1 MIIKNNSKVL
11 IIINST
17 TKRIKILNESEIN
30 ELYALPNF
38 NRIDREDYFSLD
50 NETQK
55 LVNELRR
62 LQTRIYF
69 ILLLGYFRSR
79 PIIFSFSFSQVSSDL
94 DYVKGRYFSDKDIS
108 MDDLSPTT
116 KTKLI
121 NKLLKY
127 TGFTAYQSK
136 LDKDPLLKRLN
147 DVVKINIEPRYV
159 FDECI
164 AYFGQNRIA
173 LAGYTT
179 LQDTISTVLS
189 NERNRIEV
197 VLNENLTHSTKAI
210 LLKLLESNKT
220 FTDLA
225 KLKKMAKDFST
236 SQITQELKTH
246 KIIRS
251 LYPEIK
257 VLIAELELSPKN
269 LEYNASMVKYKSA
282 IRLRRHADSQTLLYL
297 VCYLF
302 FRYRETNDNLVS
314 AFVYL
319 IRKLTESAKSHAKQR
334 VVEDVT
340 IVRTKLKSAGS
351 LLKYFIDKDMDDNLS
366 FGDVR
371 KKAFEL
377 IPAESIKLLS
387 DHLDNNDFDGRQYEW
402 QFIDKQS
409 SKIKK
414 LLRSLFLSIDIEFI
428 HLKDELREQYTS
440 AHEELGAFKT
450 IKTIT
455 LDVVPKSDREYF
467 EGNNTKLITN
477 RFEYFLYRKAEQLFY
492 SNNLTVKES
501 VNHRSLTSDLIQPK
515 EWEHKTEII
524 ENTGLD
530 KLVTPINQT
539 LADKSQQLE
548 AKLKEV
554 SEHIF
559 SGDNKYVEF
568 IPGKAE
574 LKWSIP
580 NSRWQESIDN
590 PLYSQI
596 QHMGIVELMLFVDQ
610 KTDCLKSFTHISVN
624 KEKSPANKED
634 LIACILANGTN
645 YGLYK
650 MANISDRS
658 MGKLRSVD
666 DSYIRYETLT
676 QSNDKVSNAIATLP
690 IFAYYHVDD
699 NQLFSSID
707 GQKFECRINTFKA
720 RYSSKYFSKGK
731 GVSALTLVSNHIPVS
746 TQVIGANE
754 YEGHFA
760 FDLLYNNSSD
770 IQPNTLSTDT
780 HGTNNVNFAILDF
793 FGYTFAPR
801 YAKMK
806 KVFFNIFEVPEEDG
820 GRIQLIKEINHKL
833 IAEEWDE
840 IQRIVCSLSRKTTT
854 QSTIIGKLSNGKSRT
869 LSALQ
874 EYDRLIKSIY
884 VLEYVDNSTL
894 RHYVQQALNRG
905 EAYHQL
911 KRAITSVNGNKFRGG
926 NDYQVSQWN
935 DCARLISNCI
945 IYYNSALL
953 SAFLQIQEKNGR
965 QDVVDIISRL
975 SPVAWQ
981 HINLNGEY
989 AFNKDRKEIDLIGLL
1004 NGIET
1009 LGSID

>member
-1 MIIKNNSKVL
+1 
-11 IIINST
+11 
-17 TKRIKILNESEIN
+17 
-30 ELYALPNF
+30 
-38 NRIDREDYFSLD
+38 LD
-50 NETQK
+50 SETQK

-62 LQTRIYF
+62 LETRVYF

-79 PIIFSFSFSQVSSDL
+79 PIIFNFSFDDVVADL
-94 DYVKGRYFSDKDIS
+94 DYVRSKYFNGKDI
-108 MDDLSPTT
+108 MLADLSRTT
-116 KTKLI
+116 KTKLFK
-121 NKLLKY
+121 KLLNY
-127 TGFTAYQSK
+127 TGFSIFKSK
-136 LDKDPLLKRLN
+136 VDKDPLLKRLN
-147 DVVKINIEPRYV
+147 DVVKINLEPRYV

-179 LQDTISTVLS
+179 LQDTISTVLA
-189 NERNRIEV
+189 NERSRIEL
-197 VLNENLTHSTKAI
+197 VLSENLTNSTKVT
-210 LLKLLESNKT
+210 LLKLLESNST

-225 KLKKMAKDFST
+225 KLKKMAKEFSA
-236 SQITQELKTH
+236 SQIAQELKTH

-257 VLIAELELSPKN
+257 VLITELELSPKN
-269 LEYNASMVKYKSA
+269 LEYYASLVKHKSVYK
-282 IRLRRHADSQTLLYL
+282 LRRHDDSQTILYL

-314 AFVYL
+314 AFIYM
-319 IRKLTESAKSHAKQR
+319 IRKLTESAKGYAKQCII
-334 VVEDVT
+334 EDVN

-351 LLKYFIDKDMDDNLS
+351 LLKYFIDTDMDDNLS

-371 KKAFEL
+371 KKAFDL

-414 LLRSLFLSIDIEFI
+414 LIRSLFISIDIEFI
-428 HLKDELREQYTS
+428 HLKDELREQYTK
-440 AHEELGAFKT
+440 AHEEIEEFKT
-450 IKTIT
+450 IKTINI
-455 LDVVPKSDREYF
+455 DVVPKSDREYF
-467 EGNNTKLITN
+467 KGDNTKIIAN
-477 RFEYFLYRKAEQLFY
+477 RFEYFLYRKAEQLFN

-501 VNHRSLTSDLIQPK
+501 VNNRSLTSDLIQPK
-515 EWEHKTEII
+515 EWEYKAEII
-524 ENTGLD
+524 KNTGLD

-568 IPGKAE
+568 IPGKAG

-580 NSRWQESIDN
+580 NSRWQESIEN
-590 PLYSQI
+590 PLYNQI

-610 KTDCLKSFTHISVN
+610 KTDCLKSFIHISVN
-624 KEKSPANKED
+624 KEKTPANKED

-658 MGKLRSVD
+658 MGRLRSVD
-666 DSYIRYETLT
+666 DSYIRYQTLT

-731 GVSALTLVSNHIPVS
+731 GVSALTLVSNHVPVS

-806 KVFFNIFEVPEEDG
+806 RVFFNLFEVSEEDG
-820 GRIQLIKEINHKL
+820 GRIQLKKEINHKL
-833 IAEEWDE
+833 IAQEWDE
-840 IQRIVCSLSRKTTT
+840 IQHIVCSLSRKTTT
-854 QSTIIGKLSNGKSRT
+854 QSTIIRKLSNGNSRT
-869 LSALQ
+869 LTALH

-953 SAFLQIQEKNGR
+953 SAFLQIQERNGR
-965 QDVVDIISRL
+965 QYIVDIISRL

-989 AFNKDRKEIDLIGLL
+989 AFNKDRKEIDLAGLL
-1004 NGIET
+1004 NNIEP
-1009 LGSID
+1009 LNVNPG

>member
-1 MIIKNNSKVL
+1 MVL
-11 IIINST
+11 
-17 TKRIKILNESEIN
+17 
-30 ELYALPNF
+30 
-38 NRIDREDYFSLD
+38 
-50 NETQK
+50 
-55 LVNELRR
+55 
-62 LQTRIYF
+62 
-69 ILLLGYFRSR
+69 
-79 PIIFSFSFSQVSSDL
+79 SDL
-94 DYVKGRYFSDKDIS
+94 SR
-108 MDDLSPTT
+108 TT
-116 KTKLI
+116 KTKLV
-121 NKLLKY
+121 NKLLKHVS
-127 TGFTAYQSK
+127 FSIYQRK
-136 LDKDPLLKRLN
+136 IDKEPLLKRLN
-147 DVVKINIEPRYV
+147 DVVKINLEPRYV
-159 FDECI
+159 FDECL

-197 VLNENLTHSTKAI
+197 VLNENLMQPTKVT
-210 LLKLLESNKT
+210 LLKLLEANST

-225 KLKKMAKDFST
+225 KLKKMAKDFSA
-236 SQITQELKTH
+236 SQISQELKTH

-257 VLIAELELSPKN
+257 VLIAELKLSPKN
-269 LEYNASMVKYKSA
+269 LEYYASLVKHKSVYK
-282 IRLRRHADSQTLLYL
+282 LRRHDDNQTILYL

-314 AFVYL
+314 AFIYM
-319 IRKLTESAKSHAKQR
+319 IRKLTESAKDYAKQCI
-334 VVEDVT
+334 VEDVN
-340 IVRTKLKSAGS
+340 IIRTKLKSVGS
-351 LLKYFIDKDMDDNLS
+351 LLKYFIDTDMDDNLS

-371 KKAFEL
+371 KKAFDL
-377 IPAESIKLLS
+377 IPADSIKLLS

-409 SKIKK
+409 IKIKK
-414 LLRSLFLSIDIEFI
+414 LIRSLFLSIDIEFI
-428 HLKDELREQYTS
+428 HLKDELREQYTT
-440 AHEELGAFKT
+440 AHKELGAFKT
-450 IKTIT
+450 IKTINI
-455 LDVVPKSDREYF
+455 DVVPKSDREYF
-467 EGNNTKLITN
+467 EDDNTKLIAN
-477 RFEYFLYRKAEQLFY
+477 RFEYFLYRKAEQLFH

-501 VNHRSLTSDLIQPK
+501 VNNRSLTSDLIQPK
-515 EWEHKTEII
+515 EWENKAEII
-524 ENTGLD
+524 KNTGLV
-530 KLVTPINQT
+530 KLSTSINQT

-548 AKLKEV
+548 DKLKEV

-580 NSRWQESIDN
+580 NSQWHESIEN
-590 PLYSQI
+590 PLYNQI

-610 KTDCLKSFTHISVN
+610 KTDYLNSFTHISVN
-624 KEKSPANKED
+624 KEKTPANKED

-676 QSNDKVSNAIATLP
+676 QSNDSISNAIATLP

-699 NQLFSSID
+699 NKFFSSID

-731 GVSALTLVSNHIPVS
+731 GVSALTLVSNHVPVS

-760 FDLLYNNSSD
+760 FDLLYNNSSE
-770 IQPNTLSTDT
+770 IKPNTLSTDT
-780 HGTNNVNFAILDF
+780 HGTNNVNFAILDL

-806 KVFFNIFEVPEEDG
+806 KVFFNLFEVSEEDG
-820 GRIQLIKEINHKL
+820 GRIQLIKKINHKL
-833 IAEEWDE
+833 ITEEWDK
-840 IQRIVCSLSRKTTT
+840 IQHIVCSLSRKTTI
-854 QSTIIGKLSNGKSRT
+854 QSIIIRKLSNGKSRI

-945 IYYNSALL
+945 IYYNSSLL
-953 SAFLQIQEKNGR
+953 SAFLKIQERNGR
-965 QDVVDIISRL
+965 KDVVDIISRL

-989 AFNKDRKEIDLIGLL
+989 AFNKERNEIDLVGLL

-1009 LGSID
+1009 M

>member
-1 MIIKNNSKVL
+1 MS
-11 IIINST
+11 
-17 TKRIKILNESEIN
+17 ESEIN

-38 NRIDREDYFSLD
+38 SRQERDDCFSLD
-50 NETQK
+50 DETQK

-62 LQTRIYF
+62 TETRAYF

-79 PIIFSFSFSQVSSDL
+79 PIVFNFSFDKVSNDL
-94 DYVKGRYFSDKDIS
+94 EYVRAKYFSDKS
-108 MDDLSPTT
+108 MSLDDLSPTT

-127 TGFTAYQSK
+127 TGFTTYQSK
-136 LDKDPLLKRLN
+136 VDKQPLLKRLN
-147 DVVKINIEPRYV
+147 EVVKINLEPRYV

-164 AYFGQNRIA
+164 AYFGQRRIA

-189 NERNRIEV
+189 NERSRIES
-197 VLNENLTHSTKAI
+197 VLNQHLSSNTKVM
-210 LLKLLESNKT
+210 LLKLLDSKST

-225 KLKKMAKDFST
+225 KLKRMAKDFST
-236 SQITQELKTH
+236 SQITRELTTH

-257 VLIAELELSPKN
+257 ALIAELELSPKN
-269 LEYNASMVKYKSA
+269 LEYYASLVKHKSVYK
-282 IRLRRHADSQTLLYL
+282 LRRHTDSQTLLYL

-319 IRKLTESAKSHAKQR
+319 VHKLTEAAKNHAKQR
-334 VVEDVT
+334 IVEDVN

-351 LLKYFIDKDMDDNLS
+351 LLKYFIDSDIDDDLI

-371 KKAFEL
+371 KKAFKL
-377 IPAESIKLLS
+377 LPAENIKLLS
-387 DHLDNNDFDGRQYEW
+387 EHLDNTDFDDRQYNW

-409 SKIKK
+409 YKISKLI
-414 LLRSLFLSIDIEFI
+414 RSLFMAIDIEFI
-428 HLKDELREQYTS
+428 HLKDELHEQYVITYS
-440 AHEELGAFKT
+440 ELGVSKT
-450 IKTIT
+450 IQTIN
-455 LDVVPKSDREYF
+455 LDVVPKSDRKYL
-467 EGNNTKLITN
+467 EGEVTKKTAN
-477 RFEYFLYRKAEQLFY
+477 RFEYFLYRKAELLFQ
-492 SNNLTVKES
+492 SNHLTVKES
-501 VNHRSLTSDLIQPK
+501 VNNRSLTSDLIQPK
-515 EWEHKTEII
+515 EWQHKADII
-524 ENTGLD
+524 ESTGLD
-530 KLVTPINQT
+530 KLSVPINDI
-539 LADKSQQLE
+539 LAEKQYQLE
-548 AKLKEV
+548 KKLKEV
-554 SEHIF
+554 SNHIF
-559 SGDNKYVEF
+559 NGDNKYVEV

-580 NSRWQESIDN
+580 NSRWQQAVEN
-590 PLYSQI
+590 PLYNQI
-596 QHMGIVELMLFVDQ
+596 QHMGIVELMLFVDE
-610 KTDCLKSFTHISVN
+610 KTNYLNSFTHIATT
-624 KEKSPANKED
+624 KEKLPVDKED
-634 LIACILANGTN
+634 LVACILANGTN

-650 MANISDRS
+650 MASISDRS
-658 MGKLRSVD
+658 MGKLRNVD
-666 DSYIRYETLT
+666 DSYIRYDTLE
-676 QSNDKVSNAIATLP
+676 QSNDQISNAIAKLP

-699 NQLFSSID
+699 HQLFSSID

-731 GVSALTLVSNHIPVS
+731 GVSALTLVSNHVPVN

-760 FDLLYNNSSD
+760 FDLLYNNTSE
-770 IQPNTLSTDT
+770 IQPNILSTDN

-806 KVFFNIFEVPEEDG
+806 RVFFDLFDVTEENG
-820 GRIQLIKEINHKL
+820 GRIQLNKDINHKL
-833 IAEEWDE
+833 ISEEWDS
-840 IQRIVCSLSRKTTT
+840 IQHIVCSLNRKTTT
-854 QSTIIGKLSNGKSRT
+854 QSTIIRKLSNGKSRT
-869 LSALQ
+869 LSALH
-874 EYDRLIKSIY
+874 EYDRLIKAIY

-953 SAFLQIQEKNGR
+953 SAFLQIQERNGR
-965 QDVVDIISRL
+965 QDVVDIISKL

-989 AFNKDRKEIDLIGLL
+989 AFNKDRKEIDLPSLL
-1004 NGIET
+1004 SNIEP
-1009 LGSID
+1009 LENS

>member
-1 MIIKNNSKVL
+1 MFNFTFADVEADYNYIKTKYFNDKYIDTEDLPPRTKTALIKKLLSYTGFSIFQSK
-11 IIINST
+11 
-17 TKRIKILNESEIN
+17 
-30 ELYALPNF
+30 
-38 NRIDREDYFSLD
+38 IDKEPL
-50 NETQK
+50 
-55 LVNELRR
+55 LRR
-62 LQTRIYF
+62 L
-69 ILLLGYFRSR
+69 
-79 PIIFSFSFSQVSSDL
+79 
-94 DYVKGRYFSDKDIS
+94 
-108 MDDLSPTT
+108 
-116 KTKLI
+116 
-121 NKLLKY
+121 N
-127 TGFTAYQSK
+127 
-136 LDKDPLLKRLN
+136 N
-147 DVVKINIEPRYV
+147 VVKINLEPRYV

-189 NERNRIEV
+189 NERNRIETI
-197 VLNENLTHSTKAI
+197 LNENLAQPTKAT
-210 LLKLLESNKT
+210 LLKLLESNST

-225 KLKKMAKDFST
+225 KLKKMAKDFSA
-236 SQITQELKTH
+236 SQIAQELKTH

-269 LEYNASMVKYKSA
+269 LEYYASLVKHKSVYK
-282 IRLRRHADSQTLLYL
+282 LRRHDDSQTILYL

-314 AFVYL
+314 AFIYM
-319 IRKLTESAKSHAKQR
+319 IRKLTESAKGYAKQR
-334 VVEDVT
+334 IVEDVT

-351 LLKYFIDKDMDDNLS
+351 LLKYFIDTDMDDNLS

-377 IPAESIKLLS
+377 IPADSIKLLS
-387 DHLDNNDFDGRQYEW
+387 DHLDNTDFDGREYEW

-409 SKIKK
+409 SKIRK
-414 LLRSLFLSIDIEFI
+414 LIRSLFMSIDIEFI
-428 HLKDELREQYTS
+428 HLKDELREQYTT
-440 AHEELGAFKT
+440 AHEELSEFKT
-450 IKTIT
+450 IKTINI
-455 LDVVPKSDREYF
+455 DVVPKSDREYF
-467 EGNNTKLITN
+467 EGDNIKLIAN
-477 RFEYFLYRKAEQLFY
+477 RFEYFLYRKAEQLFH
-492 SNNLTVKES
+492 SNTMTVKES
-501 VNHRSLTSDLIQPK
+501 VNNRSLASDLIQPK

-524 ENTGLD
+524 ENSGLD
-530 KLVTPINQT
+530 KLATPINQT
-539 LADKSQQLE
+539 LADKNQQLE

-568 IPGKAE
+568 IPGKTE

-580 NSRWQESIDN
+580 NNRWQESIEN
-590 PLYSQI
+590 PLYNQI

-610 KTDCLKSFTHISVN
+610 KTDFLKSFTHISVN

-658 MGKLRSVD
+658 MGILRSVD

-676 QSNDKVSNAIATLP
+676 QSNDQVSNAIATLP
-690 IFAYYHVDD
+690 IFAYYHADD

-731 GVSALTLVSNHIPVS
+731 GVSALTLVSNHVPVS

-806 KVFFNIFEVPEEDG
+806 RVFFDLFEVTEEDG
-820 GRIQLIKEINHKL
+820 GRIRLKKEINHKL
-833 IAEEWDE
+833 IAQEWDN
-840 IQRIVCSLSRKTTT
+840 IQHIVCSLSRKTTT
-854 QSTIIGKLSNGKSRT
+854 QSTIIRKLSNGKSRT
-869 LSALQ
+869 LSALH

-953 SAFLQIQEKNGR
+953 SAFLLIQERNGR
-965 QDVVDIISRL
+965 QDVVELISRL

-989 AFNKDRKEIDLIGLL
+989 AFNKDRKEIDLVGLL
-1004 NGIET
+1004 NGIE
-1009 LGSID
+1009 SISNTKNE

>member
-11 IIINST
+11 IITNST

-62 LQTRIYF
+62 LETRIYF

-94 DYVKGRYFSDKDIS
+94 DYVKGRYFTDQDIS

-136 LDKDPLLKRLN
+136 LDKEPLLKRLN
-147 DVVKINIEPRYV
+147 DVVKINLEPRYV

-197 VLNENLTHSTKAI
+197 VLNENLTHSTKAT
-210 LLKLLESNKT
+210 LLKLLESNNT

-269 LEYNASMVKYKSA
+269 LEYNASMVKYKSV

-319 IRKLTESAKSHAKQR
+319 IRKLTESAKSYAKQR

-477 RFEYFLYRKAEQLFY
+477 RFEYFLYRKAEQLFH

-501 VNHRSLTSDLIQPK
+501 VNNRSLTSDLIQPK
-515 EWEHKTEII
+515 EWEQKAEII
-524 ENTGLD
+524 GNTGLD

-548 AKLKEV
+548 TKLKEV

-568 IPGKAE
+568 IPGKTE

-610 KTDCLKSFTHISVN
+610 KTNCLKSFTHISVN
-624 KEKSPANKED
+624 KEKTPANKED

-731 GVSALTLVSNHIPVS
+731 GVSALTLVSNHVPVS

-770 IQPNTLSTDT
+770 IQPNILSTDT
-780 HGTNNVNFAILDF
+780 H
-793 FGYTFAPR
+793 
-801 YAKMK
+801 
-806 KVFFNIFEVPEEDG
+806 
-820 GRIQLIKEINHKL
+820 
-833 IAEEWDE
+833 
-840 IQRIVCSLSRKTTT
+840 
-854 QSTIIGKLSNGKSRT
+854 
-869 LSALQ
+869 
-874 EYDRLIKSIY
+874 
-884 VLEYVDNSTL
+884 VLY
-894 RHYVQQALNRG
+894 
-905 EAYHQL
+905 
-911 KRAITSVNGNKFRGG
+911 I
-926 NDYQVSQWN
+926 
-935 DCARLISNCI
+935 
-945 IYYNSALL
+945 
-953 SAFLQIQEKNGR
+953 
-965 QDVVDIISRL
+965 
-975 SPVAWQ
+975 
-981 HINLNGEY
+981 
-989 AFNKDRKEIDLIGLL
+989 
-1004 NGIET
+1004 
-1009 LGSID
+1009 

>member
-1 MIIKNNSKVL
+1 M
-11 IIINST
+11 
-17 TKRIKILNESEIN
+17 
-30 ELYALPNF
+30 
-38 NRIDREDYFSLD
+38 SL
-50 NETQK
+50 E
-55 LVNELRR
+55 
-62 LQTRIYF
+62 
-69 ILLLGYFRSR
+69 
-79 PIIFSFSFSQVSSDL
+79 
-94 DYVKGRYFSDKDIS
+94 
-108 MDDLSPTT
+108 DLSPTT

-136 LDKDPLLKRLN
+136 LDKEPLLKRLN
-147 DVVKINIEPRYV
+147 DVVKINLEPRYV

-189 NERNRIEV
+189 NERNRIEM
-197 VLNENLTHSTKAI
+197 VLLDSLSSGTRKT
-210 LLKLLESNKT
+210 LLKLLESNNT

-257 VLIAELELSPKN
+257 SLIAELELSPKN
-269 LEYNASMVKYKSA
+269 LEYYASLVKHKSVYK
-282 IRLRRHADSQTLLYL
+282 LRKHADSQTILYL

-302 FRYRETNDNLVS
+302 FRYRETNDNLVA
-314 AFVYL
+314 AFIYL
-319 IRKLTESAKSHAKQR
+319 VRKLTESAKGYAKQR
-334 VVEDVT
+334 IVEDVT

-351 LLKYFIDKDMDDNLS
+351 LLKYFIDTDMDDDLS

-377 IPAESIKLLS
+377 IPADSIKLLS

-414 LLRSLFLSIDIEFI
+414 LIRSLFMSIDIEFI
-428 HLKDELREQYTS
+428 HLKDELHEQYVM
-440 AHEELGAFKT
+440 AHSELSELKAIQT
-450 IKTIT
+450 INI
-455 LDVVPKSDREYF
+455 DVVPKHDREYL
-467 EGNNTKLITN
+467 EGENTKLIAN
-477 RFEYFLYRKAEQLFY
+477 RFEYFLYRKAEQLFH
-492 SNNLTVKES
+492 SNSLTVKES
-501 VNHRSLTSDLIQPK
+501 VNNRSLTSDLIQPK
-515 EWEHKTEII
+515 EWQQKETII

-530 KLVTPINQT
+530 KLTTPINQT

-548 AKLKEV
+548 VKLKEA

-580 NSRWQESIDN
+580 NSRWQQTIEN
-590 PLYSQI
+590 PLYNQI

-610 KTDCLKSFTHISVN
+610 KTGYLNSFTHISAT
-624 KEKSPANKED
+624 KEKSPVNKED

-666 DSYIRYETLT
+666 DSYVRYETLKT
-676 QSNDKVSNAIATLP
+676 SND
-690 IFAYYHVDD
+690 
-699 NQLFSSID
+699 Q
-707 GQKFECRINTFKA
+707 
-720 RYSSKYFSKGK
+720 
-731 GVSALTLVSNHIPVS
+731 VSNHVPVS

-806 KVFFNIFEVPEEDG
+806 KVFFELFEVTEENG
-820 GRIQLIKEINHKL
+820 GRIQLKKDINHKL
-833 IAEEWDE
+833 IAEEWDN
-840 IQRIVCSLSRKTTT
+840 IQHIVCSLSRKTTT
-854 QSTIIGKLSNGKSRT
+854 QSTIIRKLSNGKSRR
-869 LSALQ
+869 LSALH

-953 SAFLQIQEKNGR
+953 SAFLQIQERNGR
-965 QDVVDIISRL
+965 QDVVDVISRL

-989 AFNKDRKEIDLIGLL
+989 AFNKDRKEIDLAGLL
-1004 NGIET
+1004 SDVE
-1009 LGSID
+1009 SIS

>member
-1 MIIKNNSKVL
+1 MSSSN
-11 IIINST
+11 
-17 TKRIKILNESEIN
+17 TKRIQILSESEIN

-38 NRIDREDYFSLD
+38 NRKDRDDYFSLD
-50 NETQK
+50 SETQR

-62 LQTRIYF
+62 IETRVYF

-79 PIIFSFSFSQVSSDL
+79 PIVFNFSFSQVRSDL
-94 DYVKGRYFSDKDIS
+94 DYVRAKYFSDKDMS
-108 MDDLSPTT
+108 LDDLSPTT

-127 TGFTAYQSK
+127 TGFTTYQSK
-136 LDKDPLLKRLN
+136 LDKEPLLKRLN
-147 DVVKINIEPRYV
+147 DVVKINLEPRYV

-179 LQDTISTVLS
+179 LQDTISAVLS
-189 NERNRIEV
+189 NERNRIET
-197 VLNENLTHSTKAI
+197 VLNESLSSGTRVT
-210 LLKLLESNKT
+210 LLKLLESNNT

-257 VLIAELELSPKN
+257 SLIAELELSPKN
-269 LEYNASMVKYKSA
+269 LEYYASLVKHKSVYK
-282 IRLRRHADSQTLLYL
+282 LRRHADSQTILYL

-302 FRYRETNDNLVS
+302 FRYRETNDNLVA
-314 AFVYL
+314 AFIYL
-319 IRKLTESAKSHAKQR
+319 LRKLTESAKSYAKQR
-334 VVEDVT
+334 IVEDVN

-351 LLKYFIDKDMDDNLS
+351 LLKYFIDTDMDDDLT

-377 IPAESIKLLS
+377 IPADSIKLLS

-414 LLRSLFLSIDIEFI
+414 LIRSLFMSIDIEFI
-428 HLKDELREQYTS
+428 HLKDELHEQYVM
-440 AHEELGAFKT
+440 AHSELGESKAIQT
-450 IKTIT
+450 IN
-455 LDVVPKSDREYF
+455 LDVVPKHDREYL
-467 EGNNTKLITN
+467 EGENTKLIAN
-477 RFEYFLYRKAEQLFY
+477 RFEYFLYRKAEQLFH
-492 SNNLTVKES
+492 SNSLTVKES
-501 VNHRSLTSDLIQPK
+501 VNNRSLISDLIQPK
-515 EWEHKTEII
+515 EWQQKEIII

-539 LADKSQQLE
+539 LADKSQLLE
-548 AKLKEV
+548 VKLKEA

-568 IPGKAE
+568 IPGKTE

-580 NSRWQESIDN
+580 NSRWQQTIEN
-590 PLYSQI
+590 PLYNQI

-610 KTDCLKSFTHISVN
+610 KTGYLNSFTHISAT
-624 KEKSPANKED
+624 KEKSPVNKED

-666 DSYIRYETLT
+666 DSYVRYETLKT
-676 QSNDKVSNAIATLP
+676 SNDQVSNAIATLP

-731 GVSALTLVSNHIPVS
+731 GVSALTLVSNHVPVS

-760 FDLLYNNSSD
+760 FDLLYNNSSE

-806 KVFFNIFEVPEEDG
+806 KVFFELFEVTEEDG
-820 GRIQLIKEINHKL
+820 GRIQLRKDINHKL
-833 IAEEWDE
+833 IAQEWDN
-840 IQRIVCSLSRKTTT
+840 IQHIVCSLSRKTTT
-854 QSTIIGKLSNGKSRT
+854 QSTIIRKLSNGKSRT
-869 LSALQ
+869 LSALH

-953 SAFLQIQEKNGR
+953 SAFLQIQERNGR
-965 QDVVDIISRL
+965 QDVVDVISRL

-989 AFNKDRKEIDLIGLL
+989 AFNKDRKEIDLAGLL
-1004 NGIET
+1004 SDVE
-1009 LGSID
+1009 SIS

>member
-1 MIIKNNSKVL
+1 
-11 IIINST
+11 
-17 TKRIKILNESEIN
+17 
-30 ELYALPNF
+30 
-38 NRIDREDYFSLD
+38 
-50 NETQK
+50 
-55 LVNELRR
+55 
-62 LQTRIYF
+62 
-69 ILLLGYFRSR
+69 
-79 PIIFSFSFSQVSSDL
+79 
-94 DYVKGRYFSDKDIS
+94 

-136 LDKDPLLKRLN
+136 LDKEPLLKRLN
-147 DVVKINIEPRYV
+147 DVVKINLEPRYV

-197 VLNENLTHSTKAI
+197 VLNENLTHSTKAT
-210 LLKLLESNKT
+210 LLKLLESNNT

-269 LEYNASMVKYKSA
+269 LEYNASMVKYKSV

-319 IRKLTESAKSHAKQR
+319 IRKLTESAKSYAKQR

-414 LLRSLFLSIDIEFI
+414 LIRSLFLSIDIEFI
-428 HLKDELREQYTS
+428 HLKDELREQYTT

-450 IKTIT
+450 IKTININ
-455 LDVVPKSDREYF
+455 VVPKSDREYF
-467 EGNNTKLITN
+467 EGDNTKLIAN
-477 RFEYFLYRKAEQLFY
+477 RFEYFLYRKAEQLFH

-501 VNHRSLTSDLIQPK
+501 VNNRSLTSDLIQPK
-515 EWEHKTEII
+515 EWEKKAEII

-530 KLVTPINQT
+530 KLSTSINQT
-539 LADKSQQLE
+539 LTDKSQQLE
-548 AKLKEV
+548 AKLMEV

-559 SGDNKYVEF
+559 NGDNKYVEF

-580 NSRWQESIDN
+580 NKRWQETIDN

-610 KTDCLKSFTHISVN
+610 KTNFLKSFTHISVN
-624 KEKSPANKED
+624 KEKTPANKED

-731 GVSALTLVSNHIPVS
+731 GVSALTLVSNHVPVS

-780 HGTNNVNFAILDF
+780 H
-793 FGYTFAPR
+793 
-801 YAKMK
+801 
-806 KVFFNIFEVPEEDG
+806 
-820 GRIQLIKEINHKL
+820 
-833 IAEEWDE
+833 
-840 IQRIVCSLSRKTTT
+840 
-854 QSTIIGKLSNGKSRT
+854 
-869 LSALQ
+869 
-874 EYDRLIKSIY
+874 
-884 VLEYVDNSTL
+884 VLY
-894 RHYVQQALNRG
+894 
-905 EAYHQL
+905 
-911 KRAITSVNGNKFRGG
+911 I
-926 NDYQVSQWN
+926 
-935 DCARLISNCI
+935 
-945 IYYNSALL
+945 
-953 SAFLQIQEKNGR
+953 
-965 QDVVDIISRL
+965 
-975 SPVAWQ
+975 
-981 HINLNGEY
+981 
-989 AFNKDRKEIDLIGLL
+989 
-1004 NGIET
+1004 
-1009 LGSID
+1009 

>member
-1 MIIKNNSKVL
+1 V
-11 IIINST
+11 
-17 TKRIKILNESEIN
+17 
-30 ELYALPNF
+30 
-38 NRIDREDYFSLD
+38 
-50 NETQK
+50 
-55 LVNELRR
+55 
-62 LQTRIYF
+62 YF

-79 PIIFSFSFSQVSSDL
+79 PIVFNFSFAQVSDDL
-94 DYVKGRYFSDKDIS
+94 GYVRSKYFSDKDMS
-108 MDDLSPTT
+108 LDDLSPTT

-136 LDKDPLLKRLN
+136 LDKEPLLKRLN
-147 DVVKINIEPRYV
+147 DVVKINLEPRYV

-189 NERNRIEV
+189 NERNRIET
-197 VLNENLTHSTKAI
+197 VLNNSLSSGTRKT
-210 LLKLLESNKT
+210 LLKLLESSNT

-257 VLIAELELSPKN
+257 SLIAELELSPKN
-269 LEYNASMVKYKSA
+269 LEYYASLVKHKSVYK
-282 IRLRRHADSQTLLYL
+282 LRRHADSQTVLYL

-302 FRYRETNDNLVS
+302 FRYRETNDNLVT
-314 AFVYL
+314 AFIYL
-319 IRKLTESAKSHAKQR
+319 VRKLTESAKGYAKQR
-334 VVEDVT
+334 IVEDVN

-351 LLKYFIDKDMDDNLS
+351 LLKYFIDADMDDDLS

-377 IPAESIKLLS
+377 IPADSIKLLS

-414 LLRSLFLSIDIEFI
+414 LIRSLFMSIDIEFI
-428 HLKDELREQYTS
+428 HLKDELHEQYVM
-440 AHEELGAFKT
+440 AHSELGESKT
-450 IKTIT
+450 IQTIN
-455 LDVVPKSDREYF
+455 LDVVPKHDREYL
-467 EGNNTKLITN
+467 EGENTKLIAN
-477 RFEYFLYRKAEQLFY
+477 RFEYFLYRKAEQLFH
-492 SNNLTVKES
+492 SNSLTVKES
-501 VNHRSLTSDLIQPK
+501 VNNRSLTSDLIQPK
-515 EWEHKTEII
+515 EWQQKEIII

-548 AKLKEV
+548 IKLKEA
-554 SEHIF
+554 SSHIF

-580 NSRWQESIDN
+580 NSRWQQTIEN
-590 PLYSQI
+590 PLYNQI

-610 KTDCLKSFTHISVN
+610 KTGYLNSFSHISAT
-624 KEKSPANKED
+624 KEKSPVNKED

-666 DSYIRYETLT
+666 DSYVRYETLKT
-676 QSNDKVSNAIATLP
+676 SNDQVSNAIATLP

-731 GVSALTLVSNHIPVS
+731 GVSALTLVSNHVPVS

-760 FDLLYNNSSD
+760 FDLLYNNTSE

-806 KVFFNIFEVPEEDG
+806 KVFFELFEVTEEDG
-820 GRIQLIKEINHKL
+820 GRIQLKKDINHKL
-833 IAEEWDE
+833 IAEEWDN
-840 IQRIVCSLSRKTTT
+840 IQHIVCSLSRKTTT
-854 QSTIIGKLSNGKSRT
+854 QSTIIRKLSNGKSRT
-869 LSALQ
+869 FSALH

-953 SAFLQIQEKNGR
+953 SAFLQIQERNGR
-965 QDVVDIISRL
+965 QDVVDVISRL

-989 AFNKDRKEIDLIGLL
+989 AFNKDRKEIDLAGLL
-1004 NGIET
+1004 DDIGP
-1009 LGSID
+1009 IDKTD

>member
-1 MIIKNNSKVL
+1 MSSSN
-11 IIINST
+11 
-17 TKRIKILNESEIN
+17 TKRIQILSESEIN

-38 NRIDREDYFSLD
+38 NRKDRDDYFSLD
-50 NETQK
+50 SETQR

-62 LQTRIYF
+62 IETRVYF

-79 PIIFSFSFSQVSSDL
+79 PIVFNFSFTQVSNDL
-94 DYVKGRYFSDKDIS
+94 DYVRSKYFSDKDMS
-108 MDDLSPTT
+108 LEDLSPTT

-136 LDKDPLLKRLN
+136 LDKEPLLKRLN
-147 DVVKINIEPRYV
+147 DVVKINLEPRYV

-189 NERNRIEV
+189 NERNRIEM
-197 VLNENLTHSTKAI
+197 VLLDSLSSGTRKT
-210 LLKLLESNKT
+210 LLKLLESNNT

-257 VLIAELELSPKN
+257 SLIAELELSPKN
-269 LEYNASMVKYKSA
+269 LEYYASLVKHKSVYK
-282 IRLRRHADSQTLLYL
+282 LRKHADSQTILYL

-302 FRYRETNDNLVS
+302 FRYRETNDNLVT
-314 AFVYL
+314 AFIYL
-319 IRKLTESAKSHAKQR
+319 VRKLTESAKGYAKQR
-334 VVEDVT
+334 IVEDVT

-351 LLKYFIDKDMDDNLS
+351 LLKYFIDTDMDDDLS

-377 IPAESIKLLS
+377 IPADSIKLLS
-387 DHLDNNDFDGRQYEW
+387 DHLDNYDFDGRQYEW

-414 LLRSLFLSIDIEFI
+414 LIRSLFMSIDIEFI
-428 HLKDELREQYTS
+428 HLKDELHEQYVM
-440 AHEELGAFKT
+440 AHSELSELKAIQT
-450 IKTIT
+450 INI
-455 LDVVPKSDREYF
+455 DVVPKHDREYL
-467 EGNNTKLITN
+467 EGENTKLIAN
-477 RFEYFLYRKAEQLFY
+477 RFEYFLYRKAEQLFH
-492 SNNLTVKES
+492 SNSLTVKES
-501 VNHRSLTSDLIQPK
+501 VNNRSLTSDLIQPK
-515 EWEHKTEII
+515 EWQQKETII

-530 KLVTPINQT
+530 KLATPINQT

-548 AKLKEV
+548 VKLKEA

-580 NSRWQESIDN
+580 NSRWQQTIEN
-590 PLYSQI
+590 PLYNQI

-610 KTDCLKSFTHISVN
+610 KTGYLNSFTHISAT
-624 KEKSPANKED
+624 KEKSPVNKED

-666 DSYIRYETLT
+666 DSYVRYETLKT
-676 QSNDKVSNAIATLP
+676 SNDQVSNAIATLP

-731 GVSALTLVSNHIPVS
+731 GVSALTLVSNHVPVS

-806 KVFFNIFEVPEEDG
+806 KVFFELFEVTEENG
-820 GRIQLIKEINHKL
+820 GRIQLKKDINHKL
-833 IAEEWDE
+833 IAEEWDN
-840 IQRIVCSLSRKTTT
+840 IQHIVCSLSRKTTT
-854 QSTIIGKLSNGKSRT
+854 QSTIIRKLSNGKSRR
-869 LSALQ
+869 LSALH

-926 NDYQVSQWN
+926 NDYQVSQW
-935 DCARLISNCI
+935 
-945 IYYNSALL
+945 
-953 SAFLQIQEKNGR
+953 G
-965 QDVVDIISRL
+965 SRDFPL
-975 SPVAWQ
+975 
-981 HINLNGEY
+981 
-989 AFNKDRKEIDLIGLL
+989 
-1004 NGIET
+1004 
-1009 LGSID
+1009 

>member
-1 MIIKNNSKVL
+1 
-11 IIINST
+11 
-17 TKRIKILNESEIN
+17 
-30 ELYALPNF
+30 
-38 NRIDREDYFSLD
+38 
-50 NETQK
+50 
-55 LVNELRR
+55 
-62 LQTRIYF
+62 
-69 ILLLGYFRSR
+69 LLLGYFRSR
-79 PIIFSFSFSQVSSDL
+79 PIVFNFTFADVET
-94 DYVKGRYFSDKDIS
+94 DYDYIKNKYFNDKDVDT
-108 MDDLSPTT
+108 DDLPPRT
-116 KTKLI
+116 KTALI
-121 NKLLKY
+121 KNLLSY
-127 TGFTAYQSK
+127 TGFSIFHSK
-136 LDKDPLLKRLN
+136 VDKEPLLKRLN
-147 DVVKINIEPRYV
+147 DVVKINLEPRYV

-189 NERNRIEV
+189 NERGRIES
-197 VLNENLTHSTKAI
+197 VLNVSLSLGTRAT
-210 LLKLLESNKT
+210 LLKLLESNST

-257 VLIAELELSPKN
+257 TLIAELELSPKN
-269 LEYNASMVKYKSA
+269 LEYYASLVKHKSVYK
-282 IRLRRHADSQTLLYL
+282 LRRHADSQTILYL

-302 FRYRETNDNLVS
+302 FRYRETNDNLVA
-314 AFVYL
+314 AFIYL
-319 IRKLTESAKSHAKQR
+319 VRKLTESAKGYAKQR
-334 VVEDVT
+334 IVEDVNV
-340 IVRTKLKSAGS
+340 VRTKLKSAGS
-351 LLKYFIDKDMDDNLS
+351 LLKYFIDTDIDDDLS

-371 KKAFEL
+371 KKAFKL
-377 IPAESIKLLS
+377 IPADSIKLLS
-387 DHLDNNDFDGRQYEW
+387 DHLNNNDFDGRQYEW
-402 QFIDKQS
+402 LFIDKQS

-414 LLRSLFLSIDIEFI
+414 LIRSLFMSIDIEFI
-428 HLKDELREQYTS
+428 HLKDELHEQYST
-440 AHEELGAFKT
+440 AHEEIGELKT
-450 IKTIT
+450 IKTINI
-455 LDVVPKSDREYF
+455 DVVPKSEREYL
-467 EGNNTKLITN
+467 EGDNAKLIAN
-477 RFEYFLYRKAEQLFY
+477 RFEYFLYRKAEQLFN
-492 SNNLTVKES
+492 SNSLTVKES
-501 VNHRSLTSDLIQPK
+501 VNNRSLTSDLIQLK
-515 EWEHKTEII
+515 EWEHKAKII
-524 ENTGLD
+524 ENTGLE

-539 LADKSQQLE
+539 LAIKSQQLE
-548 AKLKEV
+548 DKLKEV
-554 SEHIF
+554 SGHIF
-559 SGDNKYVEF
+559 SGKNKYVEF

-580 NSRWQESIDN
+580 NSRWQESIEN
-590 PLYSQI
+590 PLYNQI

-610 KTDCLKSFTHISVN
+610 KTAFLKSFNHISAN
-624 KEKSPANKED
+624 KEKTPVNKED

-731 GVSALTLVSNHIPVS
+731 GVSALTLVSNHVPVS

-760 FDLLYNNSSD
+760 FDLLYNNTSE

-806 KVFFNIFEVPEEDG
+806 KVFFNLFEVSEEDG
-820 GRIQLIKEINHKL
+820 GSIQLIKEINHKL

-840 IQRIVCSLSRKTTT
+840 IQHILCSLSRKTTT
-854 QSTIIGKLSNGKSRT
+854 QSTIIRKLSNGNSRT

-911 KRAITSVNGNKFRGG
+911 KRAIMSVNGNKFRGG

-953 SAFLQIQEKNGR
+953 SAFLQIQERNGR
-965 QDVVDIISRL
+965 QDIVELISRL

-989 AFNKDRKEIDLIGLL
+989 SFNKGKKEIDLVSLL
-1004 NGIET
+1004 SDIEP
-1009 LGSID
+1009 LDRDNSDRAV

>member
-1 MIIKNNSKVL
+1 M
-11 IIINST
+11 
-17 TKRIKILNESEIN
+17 
-30 ELYALPNF
+30 
-38 NRIDREDYFSLD
+38 SL
-50 NETQK
+50 
-55 LVNELRR
+55 
-62 LQTRIYF
+62 
-69 ILLLGYFRSR
+69 
-79 PIIFSFSFSQVSSDL
+79 
-94 DYVKGRYFSDKDIS
+94 
-108 MDDLSPTT
+108 DDLSPTT

-136 LDKDPLLKRLN
+136 LDKEPLLKRLN
-147 DVVKINIEPRYV
+147 DVVKINLEPRYV

-189 NERNRIEV
+189 NERNRIET
-197 VLNENLTHSTKAI
+197 VLNNSLSSGTRKT
-210 LLKLLESNKT
+210 LLKLLESSNT

-257 VLIAELELSPKN
+257 SLIAELELSPKN
-269 LEYNASMVKYKSA
+269 LEYYASLVKHKSVYK
-282 IRLRRHADSQTLLYL
+282 LRRHADSQTVLYL

-302 FRYRETNDNLVS
+302 FRYRETNDNLVT
-314 AFVYL
+314 AFIYL
-319 IRKLTESAKSHAKQR
+319 VRKLTESAKGYAKQR
-334 VVEDVT
+334 IVEDVN

-351 LLKYFIDKDMDDNLS
+351 LLKYFIDADMDDDLS

-377 IPAESIKLLS
+377 IPADSIKLLS

-414 LLRSLFLSIDIEFI
+414 LIRSLFMSIDIEFI
-428 HLKDELREQYTS
+428 HLKDELHEQYVM
-440 AHEELGAFKT
+440 AHSELGESKT
-450 IKTIT
+450 IQTIN
-455 LDVVPKSDREYF
+455 LDVVPKHDREYL
-467 EGNNTKLITN
+467 EGENTKLIAN
-477 RFEYFLYRKAEQLFY
+477 RFEYFLYRKAEQLFH
-492 SNNLTVKES
+492 SNSLTVKES
-501 VNHRSLTSDLIQPK
+501 VNNRSLTSDLIQPK
-515 EWEHKTEII
+515 EWQQKEIII

-548 AKLKEV
+548 IKLKEA
-554 SEHIF
+554 SSHIF

-580 NSRWQESIDN
+580 NSRWQQTIEN
-590 PLYSQI
+590 PLYNQI

-610 KTDCLKSFTHISVN
+610 KTGYLNSFSHISAT
-624 KEKSPANKED
+624 KEKSPVNKED

-666 DSYIRYETLT
+666 DSYVRYETLKT
-676 QSNDKVSNAIATLP
+676 SNDQVSNAIATLP

-731 GVSALTLVSNHIPVS
+731 GVSALTLVSNHVPVS

-760 FDLLYNNSSD
+760 FDLLYNNTSE

-806 KVFFNIFEVPEEDG
+806 KVFFELFEVTEEDG
-820 GRIQLIKEINHKL
+820 GRIQLKKDINHKL
-833 IAEEWDE
+833 IAEEWDN
-840 IQRIVCSLSRKTTT
+840 IQHIVCSLSRKTTT
-854 QSTIIGKLSNGKSRT
+854 QSTIIRKLSNGKSRT
-869 LSALQ
+869 FSALH

-953 SAFLQIQEKNGR
+953 SAFLQIQERNGR
-965 QDVVDIISRL
+965 QDVVDVISRL

-989 AFNKDRKEIDLIGLL
+989 AFNKDRKEIDLAGLL
-1004 NGIET
+1004 DDIGP
-1009 LGSID
+1009 IDKTD

>member
-1 MIIKNNSKVL
+1 M
-11 IIINST
+11 
-17 TKRIKILNESEIN
+17 
-30 ELYALPNF
+30 
-38 NRIDREDYFSLD
+38 SL
-50 NETQK
+50 E
-55 LVNELRR
+55 
-62 LQTRIYF
+62 
-69 ILLLGYFRSR
+69 
-79 PIIFSFSFSQVSSDL
+79 
-94 DYVKGRYFSDKDIS
+94 
-108 MDDLSPTT
+108 DLSPTT

-136 LDKDPLLKRLN
+136 LDKEPLLKRLN
-147 DVVKINIEPRYV
+147 HVVKINLEPRYV

-189 NERNRIEV
+189 NERNRIEM
-197 VLNENLTHSTKAI
+197 VLLDSLSSGTRKT
-210 LLKLLESNKT
+210 LLKLLESNNT

-251 LYPEIK
+251 LYPDIK
-257 VLIAELELSPKN
+257 SLIAELELSPKN
-269 LEYNASMVKYKSA
+269 LEYYASLVKHKSVYK
-282 IRLRRHADSQTLLYL
+282 LRRHADSQTILYL

-302 FRYRETNDNLVS
+302 FRYRETNDNLVA
-314 AFVYL
+314 AFIYL
-319 IRKLTESAKSHAKQR
+319 VRKLTESAKSYAKQR
-334 VVEDVT
+334 IVEDVN

-351 LLKYFIDKDMDDNLS
+351 LLKYFIDTDMDDDLS

-377 IPAESIKLLS
+377 IPADSIKLLS

-409 SKIKK
+409 SKINK
-414 LLRSLFLSIDIEFI
+414 LIRSLFMSIDIEFI
-428 HLKDELREQYTS
+428 HLKDELNEQYVM
-440 AHEELGAFKT
+440 AHSELSELKAIQT
-450 IKTIT
+450 INI
-455 LDVVPKSDREYF
+455 DVVPKHDREYL
-467 EGNNTKLITN
+467 EGENTKLIAN
-477 RFEYFLYRKAEQLFY
+477 RFEYFLYRKAEQLFH
-492 SNNLTVKES
+492 SNSLTVKES
-501 VNHRSLTSDLIQPK
+501 VNNRSLTSDLIQPK
-515 EWEHKTEII
+515 EWQQKETII

-530 KLVTPINQT
+530 KLATPINQT

-548 AKLKEV
+548 VKLKEA

-580 NSRWQESIDN
+580 NSRWQQTIEN
-590 PLYSQI
+590 PLYNQI

-610 KTDCLKSFTHISVN
+610 KTGYLNSFTHISAT
-624 KEKSPANKED
+624 KEKSPVNKED

-676 QSNDKVSNAIATLP
+676 QSNDQVSNAIATLP

-731 GVSALTLVSNHIPVS
+731 GVSALTLVSNHVPVS

-806 KVFFNIFEVPEEDG
+806 KVFFELFEVTEENG
-820 GRIQLIKEINHKL
+820 GRIQLKKDINHKL
-833 IAEEWDE
+833 IAEEWDN
-840 IQRIVCSLSRKTTT
+840 IQHIVCSLSRKTTT
-854 QSTIIGKLSNGKSRT
+854 QSTIIRKLSNGKSRR
-869 LSALQ
+869 LSALH

-953 SAFLQIQEKNGR
+953 SAFLQIQERNGR
-965 QDVVDIISRL
+965 QDVVDVISRL

-989 AFNKDRKEIDLIGLL
+989 AFNKDRKEIDLAGLL
-1004 NGIET
+1004 SDVE
-1009 LGSID
+1009 SIS

>member
-1 MIIKNNSKVL
+1 M
-11 IIINST
+11 
-17 TKRIKILNESEIN
+17 
-30 ELYALPNF
+30 
-38 NRIDREDYFSLD
+38 SL
-50 NETQK
+50 E
-55 LVNELRR
+55 
-62 LQTRIYF
+62 
-69 ILLLGYFRSR
+69 
-79 PIIFSFSFSQVSSDL
+79 
-94 DYVKGRYFSDKDIS
+94 
-108 MDDLSPTT
+108 DLSPTT

-136 LDKDPLLKRLN
+136 LDKEPLLKRLN
-147 DVVKINIEPRYV
+147 DVVKINLEPRYV

-189 NERNRIEV
+189 NERNRIEM
-197 VLNENLTHSTKAI
+197 VLLDSLSSGTRKT
-210 LLKLLESNKT
+210 LLKLLESNNT

-257 VLIAELELSPKN
+257 SLIAELELSPKN
-269 LEYNASMVKYKSA
+269 LEYYASLVKHKSVYK
-282 IRLRRHADSQTLLYL
+282 LRRHADSQTILYL

-302 FRYRETNDNLVS
+302 FRYRETNDNLVT
-314 AFVYL
+314 AFIYL
-319 IRKLTESAKSHAKQR
+319 VRKLTESAKGYAKQR
-334 VVEDVT
+334 IVEDVT

-351 LLKYFIDKDMDDNLS
+351 LLKYFIDTDMDDDLS

-377 IPAESIKLLS
+377 IPADSIKLLS
-387 DHLDNNDFDGRQYEW
+387 DHLDNYDFDGRQYEW

-414 LLRSLFLSIDIEFI
+414 LIRSLFMSIDIEFI
-428 HLKDELREQYTS
+428 HLKDELHEQYVM
-440 AHEELGAFKT
+440 AHSELSELKAIQT
-450 IKTIT
+450 INI
-455 LDVVPKSDREYF
+455 DVVPKHDREYL
-467 EGNNTKLITN
+467 EGENTKLIAN
-477 RFEYFLYRKAEQLFY
+477 RFEYFLYRKAEQLFH
-492 SNNLTVKES
+492 SNSLTVKES
-501 VNHRSLTSDLIQPK
+501 VNNRSLTSDLIQPK
-515 EWEHKTEII
+515 EWQQKETII

-530 KLVTPINQT
+530 KLATPINQT

-548 AKLKEV
+548 VKLKEA

-580 NSRWQESIDN
+580 NSRWQQTIEN
-590 PLYSQI
+590 PLYNQI

-610 KTDCLKSFTHISVN
+610 KTGYLNSFTHISAT
-624 KEKSPANKED
+624 KEKSPVNKED

-666 DSYIRYETLT
+666 DSYVRYETLKT
-676 QSNDKVSNAIATLP
+676 SNDQVSNAIATLP

-720 RYSSKYFSKGK
+720 RYSSKNFSKGK
-731 GVSALTLVSNHIPVS
+731 GVSALTLVSNHVPVS

-806 KVFFNIFEVPEEDG
+806 KVFFELFEVTEENG
-820 GRIQLIKEINHKL
+820 GRIQLKKDINHKL
-833 IAEEWDE
+833 IAEEWDN
-840 IQRIVCSLSRKTTT
+840 IQHIVCSLSRKTTT
-854 QSTIIGKLSNGKSRT
+854 QSTIIRKLSNGKSRR
-869 LSALQ
+869 LSALH

-926 NDYQVSQWN
+926 NDYQVSQW
-935 DCARLISNCI
+935 
-945 IYYNSALL
+945 
-953 SAFLQIQEKNGR
+953 G
-965 QDVVDIISRL
+965 SRDFPL
-975 SPVAWQ
+975 
-981 HINLNGEY
+981 
-989 AFNKDRKEIDLIGLL
+989 
-1004 NGIET
+1004 
-1009 LGSID
+1009 

>member
-1 MIIKNNSKVL
+1 M
-11 IIINST
+11 
-17 TKRIKILNESEIN
+17 
-30 ELYALPNF
+30 
-38 NRIDREDYFSLD
+38 
-50 NETQK
+50 
-55 LVNELRR
+55 
-62 LQTRIYF
+62 
-69 ILLLGYFRSR
+69 
-79 PIIFSFSFSQVSSDL
+79 
-94 DYVKGRYFSDKDIS
+94 
-108 MDDLSPTT
+108 
-116 KTKLI
+116 
-121 NKLLKY
+121 
-127 TGFTAYQSK
+127 
-136 LDKDPLLKRLN
+136 
-147 DVVKINIEPRYV
+147 
-159 FDECI
+159 
-164 AYFGQNRIA
+164 
-173 LAGYTT
+173 
-179 LQDTISTVLS
+179 
-189 NERNRIEV
+189 
-197 VLNENLTHSTKAI
+197 VLNENLTQATKTT
-210 LLKLLESNKT
+210 LLKLLESNNT

-225 KLKKMAKDFST
+225 KLKKMAKDFSA
-236 SQITQELKTH
+236 SQIAQELKTH

-257 VLIAELELSPKN
+257 VLITELGLSPKN
-269 LEYNASMVKYKSA
+269 LEYYASLVKHKTVYK
-282 IRLRRHADSQTLLYL
+282 LRRHDDSQTILYL

-314 AFVYL
+314 AFIYM
-319 IRKLTESAKSHAKQR
+319 IKKLTESAKGYAKQR
-334 VVEDVT
+334 IVEDVT

-351 LLKYFIDKDMDDNLS
+351 LLKYFIDADIDDNLS

-414 LLRSLFLSIDIEFI
+414 LIRSLFLSIDIEFI
-428 HLKDELREQYTS
+428 HLKDELREQYTT

-450 IKTIT
+450 IKTINV
-455 LDVVPKSDREYF
+455 DVVPKSDREYF
-467 EGNNTKLITN
+467 EDDNTKLIAN
-477 RFEYFLYRKAEQLFY
+477 RFEYFLYRKAEQLFH

-501 VNHRSLTSDLIQPK
+501 VNNRSLTSDLIQPK
-515 EWEHKTEII
+515 EWKNKAEII

-530 KLVTPINQT
+530 KLSTSINQT

-548 AKLKEV
+548 DKLKEV

-580 NSRWQESIDN
+580 NIRWHESIEN
-590 PLYSQI
+590 PLYNQI

-610 KTDCLKSFTHISVN
+610 KTDYLKSFTHISVN
-624 KEKSPANKED
+624 KEKAPANKED

-676 QSNDKVSNAIATLP
+676 QSNDKVSNGIAILP
-690 IFAYYHVDD
+690 IFSYYHVDD

-731 GVSALTLVSNHIPVS
+731 GVSALTLISNHVPVS

-806 KVFFNIFEVPEEDG
+806 KVFFNLFEVSETDG

-833 IAEEWDE
+833 ITEEWDD
-840 IQRIVCSLSRKTTT
+840 IQHIVCSLS
-854 QSTIIGKLSNGKSRT
+854 
-869 LSALQ
+869 
-874 EYDRLIKSIY
+874 
-884 VLEYVDNSTL
+884 
-894 RHYVQQALNRG
+894 
-905 EAYHQL
+905 
-911 KRAITSVNGNKFRGG
+911 
-926 NDYQVSQWN
+926 
-935 DCARLISNCI
+935 
-945 IYYNSALL
+945 
-953 SAFLQIQEKNGR
+953 
-965 QDVVDIISRL
+965 
-975 SPVAWQ
+975 
-981 HINLNGEY
+981 
-989 AFNKDRKEIDLIGLL
+989 
-1004 NGIET
+1004 
-1009 LGSID
+1009 

>member
-1 MIIKNNSKVL
+1 M
-11 IIINST
+11 
-17 TKRIKILNESEIN
+17 
-30 ELYALPNF
+30 
-38 NRIDREDYFSLD
+38 
-50 NETQK
+50 
-55 LVNELRR
+55 
-62 LQTRIYF
+62 
-69 ILLLGYFRSR
+69 
-79 PIIFSFSFSQVSSDL
+79 
-94 DYVKGRYFSDKDIS
+94 
-108 MDDLSPTT
+108 
-116 KTKLI
+116 
-121 NKLLKY
+121 
-127 TGFTAYQSK
+127 
-136 LDKDPLLKRLN
+136 
-147 DVVKINIEPRYV
+147 
-159 FDECI
+159 
-164 AYFGQNRIA
+164 
-173 LAGYTT
+173 
-179 LQDTISTVLS
+179 QDTISTVLS
-189 NERNRIEV
+189 NERNRIET
-197 VLNENLTHSTKAI
+197 VLNECLSSGTRAT
-210 LLKLLESNKT
+210 LLKLLESNNT

-225 KLKKMAKDFST
+225 KLKKMAKDFSAR
-236 SQITQELKTH
+236 QISQELKTH
-246 KIIRS
+246 KTIRS

-257 VLIAELELSPKN
+257 ALIVELKLSPKN
-269 LEYNASMVKYKSA
+269 LEYYASLVKHKSVYK
-282 IRLRRHADSQTLLYL
+282 LRRHNDSQTILYL

-314 AFVYL
+314 AFIYM
-319 IRKLTESAKSHAKQR
+319 IKKLTGSAKDYAKQCI
-334 VVEDVT
+334 VEDVT

-351 LLKYFIDKDMDDNLS
+351 LLKYFIDADMDDSLS

-414 LLRSLFLSIDIEFI
+414 IIRSLFLSIDIEFI
-428 HLKDELREQYTS
+428 YLKDELREQYTT
-440 AHEELGAFKT
+440 AHEELVTLKSIQT
-450 IKTIT
+450 INI
-455 LDVVPKSDREYF
+455 DVVPKSDRLYF
-467 EGNNTKLITN
+467 EGDNLKLIAN
-477 RFEYFLYRKAEQLFY
+477 RFEYFLYRKAEQLFH
-492 SNNLTVKES
+492 SNNLTVKDS
-501 VNHRSLTSDLIQPK
+501 VNNRSLTSDLIQSK
-515 EWEHKTEII
+515 EWEYKTEII
-524 ENTGLD
+524 KNTGLE
-530 KLVTPINQT
+530 KLVTPISQT
-539 LADKSQQLE
+539 LTDKSQQLE
-548 AKLKEV
+548 FKLKYV

-559 SGDNKYVEF
+559 SGNNKYVEF
-568 IPGKAE
+568 VPGKAE

-580 NSRWQESIDN
+580 NSRWQESIEN
-590 PLYSQI
+590 PIYNQI

-610 KTDCLKSFTHISVN
+610 KTDYLKLFTHISVN
-624 KEKSPANKED
+624 KEKTPANKED

-658 MGKLRSVD
+658 MGKLRTVD
-666 DSYIRYETLT
+666 DSYIRYETLI
-676 QSNDKVSNAIATLP
+676 QSNDKVSNAIAILP
-690 IFAYYHVDD
+690 IFSYYHVDD

-731 GVSALTLVSNHIPVS
+731 GVSALTLVSNHVPVS

-780 HGTNNVNFAILDF
+780 HGTNNVNFAILDL

-806 KVFFNIFEVPEEDG
+806 KVFFNLFEVSEEDG

-833 IAEEWDE
+833 IAEEWNE
-840 IQRIVCSLSRKTTT
+840 MQHIVCSLSRKTAT
-854 QSTIIGKLSNGKSRT
+854 QSTIVRKLSHGKNRT
-869 LSALQ
+869 LSALR

-884 VLEYVDNSTL
+884 VLEYVDNATL

-989 AFNKDRKEIDLIGLL
+989 AFNKNRKEIDLVGLL
-1004 NGIET
+1004 NGVQT
-1009 LGSID
+1009 LSSVD

>member
-1 MIIKNNSKVL
+1 MFNFTFADVEADYNYIKTKYFNDKYIDTEDLPPRTKTALIKKLLSYTGFSIFQSK
-11 IIINST
+11 
-17 TKRIKILNESEIN
+17 
-30 ELYALPNF
+30 
-38 NRIDREDYFSLD
+38 IDKEPL
-50 NETQK
+50 
-55 LVNELRR
+55 LRR
-62 LQTRIYF
+62 L
-69 ILLLGYFRSR
+69 
-79 PIIFSFSFSQVSSDL
+79 
-94 DYVKGRYFSDKDIS
+94 
-108 MDDLSPTT
+108 
-116 KTKLI
+116 
-121 NKLLKY
+121 N
-127 TGFTAYQSK
+127 
-136 LDKDPLLKRLN
+136 N
-147 DVVKINIEPRYV
+147 VVKINLEPRYV

-189 NERNRIEV
+189 NERNRIEA
-197 VLNENLTHSTKAI
+197 VLNENLAQPTKAT
-210 LLKLLESNKT
+210 LLKLLESNST

-225 KLKKMAKDFST
+225 KLKKMAKDFSA
-236 SQITQELKTH
+236 SQIAQELKTH

-257 VLIAELELSPKN
+257 VLITELELSPKN
-269 LEYNASMVKYKSA
+269 LEYYASLVKHRSVYK
-282 IRLRRHADSQTLLYL
+282 LRRHDDSQTILYL

-314 AFVYL
+314 AFIYM
-319 IRKLTESAKSHAKQR
+319 IRKLTESAKGYAKQR
-334 VVEDVT
+334 IVEDVT

-351 LLKYFIDKDMDDNLS
+351 LLKYFIDTDMDDNLS

-377 IPAESIKLLS
+377 IPADSIKLLS
-387 DHLDNNDFDGRQYEW
+387 DHLDNTNFDGRQYEW

-414 LLRSLFLSIDIEFI
+414 LIRSLFMSIDIEFI
-428 HLKDELREQYTS
+428 HLKDELHEQYVM
-440 AHEELGAFKT
+440 AHSELSESKT
-450 IKTIT
+450 IQTIN
-455 LDVVPKSDREYF
+455 LDVVPKHDREYL
-467 EGNNTKLITN
+467 EGENTKLIAN
-477 RFEYFLYRKAEQLFY
+477 RFEYFLYRKAEQLFN
-492 SNNLTVKES
+492 SNSLTVKES
-501 VNHRSLTSDLIQPK
+501 VNNRSLTSDLIQPK
-515 EWEHKTEII
+515 EWQQKESII

-548 AKLKEV
+548 AKLKEA

-580 NSRWQESIDN
+580 NKRWQESIEN
-590 PLYSQI
+590 PLYNQI

-610 KTDCLKSFTHISVN
+610 KTDFLKSFTHISVN

-658 MGKLRSVD
+658 MGILRSVD

-676 QSNDKVSNAIATLP
+676 QSNDQVSNAIATLP
-690 IFAYYHVDD
+690 IFAYYHADD

-731 GVSALTLVSNHIPVS
+731 GVSALTLVSNHVPVS

-780 HGTNNVNFAILDF
+780 H
-793 FGYTFAPR
+793 
-801 YAKMK
+801 
-806 KVFFNIFEVPEEDG
+806 
-820 GRIQLIKEINHKL
+820 
-833 IAEEWDE
+833 
-840 IQRIVCSLSRKTTT
+840 
-854 QSTIIGKLSNGKSRT
+854 
-869 LSALQ
+869 
-874 EYDRLIKSIY
+874 
-884 VLEYVDNSTL
+884 VLY
-894 RHYVQQALNRG
+894 
-905 EAYHQL
+905 
-911 KRAITSVNGNKFRGG
+911 I
-926 NDYQVSQWN
+926 
-935 DCARLISNCI
+935 
-945 IYYNSALL
+945 
-953 SAFLQIQEKNGR
+953 
-965 QDVVDIISRL
+965 
-975 SPVAWQ
+975 
-981 HINLNGEY
+981 
-989 AFNKDRKEIDLIGLL
+989 
-1004 NGIET
+1004 
-1009 LGSID
+1009 

>member
-1 MIIKNNSKVL
+1 V
-11 IIINST
+11 
-17 TKRIKILNESEIN
+17 
-30 ELYALPNF
+30 
-38 NRIDREDYFSLD
+38 
-50 NETQK
+50 
-55 LVNELRR
+55 
-62 LQTRIYF
+62 
-69 ILLLGYFRSR
+69 
-79 PIIFSFSFSQVSSDL
+79 
-94 DYVKGRYFSDKDIS
+94 
-108 MDDLSPTT
+108 
-116 KTKLI
+116 
-121 NKLLKY
+121 
-127 TGFTAYQSK
+127 
-136 LDKDPLLKRLN
+136 LN
-147 DVVKINIEPRYV
+147 D
-159 FDECI
+159 C
-164 AYFGQNRIA
+164 
-173 LAGYTT
+173 
-179 LQDTISTVLS
+179 LS
-189 NERNRIEV
+189 SGTRA
-197 VLNENLTHSTKAI
+197 T
-210 LLKLLESNKT
+210 LLKLLESNNT

-257 VLIAELELSPKN
+257 TLITELELSPKN
-269 LEYNASMVKYKSA
+269 LEYYASLVKHKSVYK
-282 IRLRRHADSQTLLYL
+282 LRRHADSQTILYL

-302 FRYRETNDNLVS
+302 FRYRETNDNLVA
-314 AFVYL
+314 AFTYL
-319 IRKLTESAKSHAKQR
+319 VRKLTESAKGYAKQR
-334 VVEDVT
+334 IVEDVNV
-340 IVRTKLKSAGS
+340 VRTKLKSAGS
-351 LLKYFIDKDMDDNLS
+351 LLKYFIDTDMDDDLS

-377 IPAESIKLLS
+377 IPADSIKLLS

-409 SKIKK
+409 SKIRK
-414 LLRSLFLSIDIEFI
+414 LIRSLFMSIDIEFI
-428 HLKDELREQYTS
+428 HLKDELHEQYVI
-440 AHEELGAFKT
+440 AHSELSESKSIQT
-450 IKTIT
+450 IN
-455 LDVVPKSDREYF
+455 LDVVPKHDREYL
-467 EGNNTKLITN
+467 EGDNTKLIAN
-477 RFEYFLYRKAEQLFY
+477 RFEYFLYRKAEQLFH
-492 SNNLTVKES
+492 SNSLTVKES
-501 VNHRSLTSDLIQPK
+501 VNNRSLTSDLIQPK
-515 EWEHKTEII
+515 EWQHKSEII

-548 AKLKEV
+548 VKLKDA
-554 SEHIF
+554 SENIF

-580 NSRWQESIDN
+580 NKRWQETIDN
-590 PLYSQI
+590 PLYNQI

-610 KTDCLKSFTHISVN
+610 KTNYLNSFTHISAT
-624 KEKSPANKED
+624 KEKSPVNKED

-666 DSYIRYETLT
+666 DSYVRYETLKT
-676 QSNDKVSNAIATLP
+676 SNDQVSNTIATLP

-731 GVSALTLVSNHIPVS
+731 GVSALTLVSNHVPVS
-746 TQVIGANE
+746 TQIIGANE

-760 FDLLYNNSSD
+760 FDLLYNNSSE
-770 IQPNTLSTDT
+770 IQPDILASDT
-780 HGTNNVNFAILDF
+780 HGSNRVNFGILDL

-806 KVFFNIFEVPEEDG
+806 KVFFDLFEVTEEDG
-820 GRIQLIKEINHKL
+820 GRIHLKKEINHKL
-833 IAEEWDE
+833 IAEEWDD
-840 IQRIVCSLSRKTTT
+840 IQHIVCSLSRKTTT
-854 QSTIIGKLSNGKSRT
+854 QSTIIRKLSNGKSRT
-869 LSALQ
+869 LSALH

-953 SAFLQIQEKNGR
+953 SAFLQIQERNGR

-989 AFNKDRKEIDLIGLL
+989 AFNKDRKEIDLAGVL
-1004 NGIET
+1004 NGIEP
-1009 LGSID
+1009 LIK

>member
-1 MIIKNNSKVL
+1 
-11 IIINST
+11 
-17 TKRIKILNESEIN
+17 
-30 ELYALPNF
+30 
-38 NRIDREDYFSLD
+38 
-50 NETQK
+50 
-55 LVNELRR
+55 
-62 LQTRIYF
+62 
-69 ILLLGYFRSR
+69 
-79 PIIFSFSFSQVSSDL
+79 
-94 DYVKGRYFSDKDIS
+94 

-136 LDKDPLLKRLN
+136 LDKEPLLKRLN
-147 DVVKINIEPRYV
+147 DVVKINLEPRYV

-257 VLIAELELSPKN
+257 VLITELELSPKN

-319 IRKLTESAKSHAKQR
+319 IRKLTESAKSYAKQR

-351 LLKYFIDKDMDDNLS
+351 LLKYFIDTDMDDNLS

-371 KKAFEL
+371 KKAFKL

-414 LLRSLFLSIDIEFI
+414 IIRSLFLSIDIEFI

-440 AHEELGAFKT
+440 AHEELEAFKI
-450 IKTIT
+450 IKTIN
-455 LDVVPKSDREYF
+455 LDVVAKSDREYF
-467 EGNNTKLITN
+467 EDDNTKLISN
-477 RFEYFLYRKAEQLFY
+477 RFEYFLYRKAEQLFH

-501 VNHRSLTSDLIQPK
+501 VNNRSLTSDLIQPK
-515 EWEHKTEII
+515 EWENKADII

-530 KLVTPINQT
+530 KLSTSINQT

-548 AKLKEV
+548 DKLKEV

-580 NSRWQESIDN
+580 NSRWHESIEN
-590 PLYSQI
+590 PLYNQI

-610 KTDCLKSFTHISVN
+610 KTDYLKSFTHLSVN
-624 KEKSPANKED
+624 KEKTPANKED

-676 QSNDKVSNAIATLP
+676 QSNDKVSNGIAILP
-690 IFAYYHVDD
+690 IFSYYHVDD

-731 GVSALTLVSNHIPVS
+731 GVSALTLVSNHVPVS

-806 KVFFNIFEVPEEDG
+806 KVFLVYLKCLKKMEV
-820 GRIQLIKEINHKL
+820 
-833 IAEEWDE
+833 
-840 IQRIVCSLSRKTTT
+840 
-854 QSTIIGKLSNGKSRT
+854 
-869 LSALQ
+869 
-874 EYDRLIKSIY
+874 
-884 VLEYVDNSTL
+884 
-894 RHYVQQALNRG
+894 
-905 EAYHQL
+905 
-911 KRAITSVNGNKFRGG
+911 
-926 NDYQVSQWN
+926 
-935 DCARLISNCI
+935 
-945 IYYNSALL
+945 
-953 SAFLQIQEKNGR
+953 
-965 QDVVDIISRL
+965 
-975 SPVAWQ
+975 
-981 HINLNGEY
+981 
-989 AFNKDRKEIDLIGLL
+989 AFN
-1004 NGIET
+1004 
-1009 LGSID
+1009 